1 MKLLQIVTVNG
12 EEFRNVSEDIF
23 GQLSVAQQSIGIAY
37 PALGTT
43 WLQER
48 ADLREV
54 MGRLFHCGRASMFSL
69 ESQVRV
75 EIEWTFQPDVVAIEE
90 APDVVDVAPEEEVQE
105 TPKQYWAREVE
116 TSEVYGISVGRR
128 RLNDDELEFIS
139 AHSPAF
145 AWESSVDEHKVYVI
159 GDRVICTLRNKDAD
173 TTYFVPRADQRRWWN
188 AYVNDRG
195 NINDCP
201 F

>member
-48 ADLREV
+48 PDLREV

-75 EIEWTFQPDVVAIEE
+75 EIEWMFQPDVVAI
-90 APDVVDVAPEEEVQE
+90 AE
-105 TPKQYWAREVE
+105 TPDKYWMRNVK
-116 TSEVYGISVGRR
+116 TSELYGISVGRR
-128 RLNDDELEFIS
+128 QLNDAEFEMLFS
-139 AHSPAF
+139 ASPAF
-145 AWESSVDEHKVYVI
+145 AWESSVAEHRVYVI
-159 GDRVICTLRNKDAD
+159 DNEVICILNNKSSDV
-173 TTYFVPRADQRRWWN
+173 TYLVPRAEQRMWWN
-188 AYVNDRG
+188 TYVNNLG
-195 NINDCP
+195 NISDCP